1 MIKEENM
8 DKPKDIEEIIA
19 EARAEEAAL
28 AAIKES
34 QDKAPKIVAK
44 ENKTV
49 VTIPLE
55 EYVRLRQKELDL
67 GRMIE
72 AVMNNVNPSYSQ
84 NDITLLGSDIL
95 DVFKV
100 LYRESY
106 LQLKAA
112 ILANAPQK
120 EE

>member
-1 MIKEENM
+1 M
-8 DKPKDIEEIIA
+8 
-19 EARAEEAAL
+19 
-28 AAIKES
+28 
-34 QDKAPKIVAK
+34 AK

-49 VTIPLE
+49 VTISLE

-72 AVMNNVNPSYSQ
+72 AIMNNVSPSYSQ

-106 LQLKAA
+106 LHLKAA
-112 ILANAPQK
+112 ILENAPQK